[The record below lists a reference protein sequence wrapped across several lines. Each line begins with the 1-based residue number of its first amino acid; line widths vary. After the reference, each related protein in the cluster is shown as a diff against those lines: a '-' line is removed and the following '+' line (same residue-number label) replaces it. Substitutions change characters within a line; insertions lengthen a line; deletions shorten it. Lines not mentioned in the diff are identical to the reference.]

1 MALIIGIM
9 KLMELKKMS
18 KKSKSERGWWKLSI
32 EGVDELND
40 VDREHIAKLIIE
52 GYSQGEII
60 HEGDD

>member
-1 MALIIGIM
+1 
-9 KLMELKKMS
+9 MS

-40 VDREHIAKLIIE
+40 IDREHIAKLIIE